1 MKIILNK
8 KQTAILSKLF
18 EQTPDEEENVVSD
31 SLIVNYRNKG
41 GNDWRIFFNDITN
54 VTQEEIKNSEHVT
67 FRGEGE
73 DDITVK
79 TNQLS
84 FNFWPNLSVSK
95 KNIISIP
102 TSEDSETNVM
112 INNQLLYNNNFLY
125 TQVESGGPF
134 RKTVKQAIKDVW
146 SNTNNWGMGD
156 VPEGSSRNPGV
167 INFEL
172 ACGTTDWS
180 ILNYFEGNTRVLRQ
194 LLIIYSKE
202 ISTEWNRDSF
212 LEWII
217 KNKKRL
223 FGPGEIVKILSNE
236 NRETQC
242 IGERRERMGEEW
254 LSSWYRD
261 NGFNEI
267 KIESGC
273 PGDTLDRSCGQD
285 MRVFRGD
292 GSVDYYQI
300 KPLKKGVY
308 KTERFPYEVES
319 AALPRGGYPINVNY
333 LFVSSPNSSNPK
345 FIVFKNEGQKHM
357 KGINYGKI
365 GFNEPPVTSPNQ
377 LNPSTMN
384 ENKLNIKITS
394 KQSKLLAEHQNDEK
408 KLIQKERRIR
418 TMLKDMV
425 GRAPWLVDEGYE
437 LEFFEPTQSSAAMLL
452 HHDKTK
458 YQWNR
463 EVMEEI
469 IEPVYRLY
477 GFEEDEKDFIFT
489 LFIENMANDPDH
501 VFSELI
507 IPSPFPFKTGR
518 YSNTGGTSRM
528 GELDGYHRDDIE
540 KVFGPPVYDEPSPDG
555 KVQMEWVIEFPDGT
569 IATIYDYKQYDVA
582 TEDIDYWS
590 IGGHKP
596 LAAYYVKKAMGII

>member
-1 MKIILNK
+1 MKIIVTKHQLK
-8 KQTAILSKLF
+8 TLK
-18 EQTPDEEENVVSD
+18 EQTPDNEEMISTEPLV
-31 SLIVNYRNKG
+31 VNYKNRAS
-41 GNDWRIFFNDITN
+41 GNWRYFFNDVSG
-54 VTQEEIKNSEHVT
+54 VTPEEIKNYKEIIL
-67 FRGEGE
+67 RADGE
-73 DDITVK
+73 DDIPIN
-79 TNQLS
+79 TNLLS
-84 FNFWPNLSVSK
+84 FNFWPNLSISK
-95 KNIISIP
+95 KEKISEP
-102 TSEDSETNVM
+102 SDDRPSSNVI
-112 INNQLLYNNNFLY
+112 INNKLLYNNNFLY
-125 TQVESGGPF
+125 TQVESRSPF
-134 RKTVKQAIKDVW
+134 RQTVKQAIKDVW
-146 SNTNNWGMGD
+146 SNTDNWGMGN

-172 ACGTTDWS
+172 ACGTDDWS
-180 ILNYFEGNTRVLRQ
+180 ILNYFEGNTRVLRE
-194 LLIIYSKE
+194 LLKIYKDEVSE
-202 ISTEWNRDSF
+202 EWNRDYF
-212 LEWII
+212 LPWII
-217 KNKKRL
+217 DNKVRL
-223 FGPGEIVKILSNE
+223 FGPGDIVKVLANE

-254 LSSWYRD
+254 LRSWYKD
-261 NGFNEI
+261 NGLGNV

-273 PGDTLDRSCGQD
+273 PGDTLDRTCGQD
-285 MRVFRGD
+285 MRIYRED
-292 GSVDYYQI
+292 GSMDYYQV

-319 AALPRGGYPINVNY
+319 AALPKEGYPIDVNY

-357 KGINYGKI
+357 RGIYYGKI
-365 GFNEPPVTSPNQ
+365 GFNNPPITSPTQ
-377 LNPSTMN
+377 LKSNMKESTL
-384 ENKLNIKITS
+384 KIKITEQQAEELS
-394 KQSKLLAEHQNDEK
+394 KNTAE
-408 KLIQKERRIR
+408 ERRIR

-437 LEFFEPTQSSAAMLL
+437 LEFFEPTQSSSAMLL

-469 IEPVYRLY
+469 IEPVFRLY
-477 GFEEDEKDFIFT
+477 GFEDDEKDFVYA
-489 LFIENMANDPDH
+489 LFIQNMANDPTH
-501 VFSELI
+501 TFTELI
-507 IPSPFPFKTGR
+507 IPSPFPFKTGNYR
-518 YSNTGGTSRM
+518 NSGGTSRQ

>member
-1 MKIILNK
+1 MKIIVTKHQLK
-8 KQTAILSKLF
+8 TLK
-18 EQTPDEEENVVSD
+18 EQTPDNEEMISTEPLV
-31 SLIVNYRNKG
+31 VNYKNRAS
-41 GNDWRIFFNDITN
+41 GNWRYFFNDVSG
-54 VTQEEIKNSEHVT
+54 VTPEEIKNYKEIIL
-67 FRGEGE
+67 RADGE
-73 DDITVK
+73 DDIPVN
-79 TNQLS
+79 TNLLS
-84 FNFWPNLSVSK
+84 FNFWPNLSISK
-95 KNIISIP
+95 KEKISEP
-102 TSEDSETNVM
+102 SDDRPSSNVI
-112 INNQLLYNNNFLY
+112 INNKLLYNNNFLY
-125 TQVESGGPF
+125 TQVESRSPF
-134 RKTVKQAIKDVW
+134 RQTVKQAIKDVW
-146 SNTNNWGMGD
+146 SNTDNWGMGN

-172 ACGTTDWS
+172 ACGTDDWS
-180 ILNYFEGNTRVLRQ
+180 ILNYFEGNTRVLRE
-194 LLIIYSKE
+194 LLKIYKDEVSE
-202 ISTEWNRDSF
+202 EWNRDDF
-212 LEWII
+212 LSWII
-217 KNKKRL
+217 DNKIRL
-223 FGPGEIVKILSNE
+223 FGPGDIVKVLANE

-254 LSSWYRD
+254 LRSWYKD
-261 NGFNEI
+261 NGLGNV

-273 PGDTLDRSCGQD
+273 PGDTLDRTCGQD
-285 MRVFRGD
+285 MRIYRED
-292 GSVDYYQI
+292 GSMDYYQV

-319 AALPRGGYPINVNY
+319 AALPKEGYPIDVNY

-357 KGINYGKI
+357 RGIYYGKI
-365 GFNEPPVTSPNQ
+365 GFNNPPITSPTQ
-377 LNPSTMN
+377 LKSNMKESTL
-384 ENKLNIKITS
+384 KIKITEQQAEELS
-394 KQSKLLAEHQNDEK
+394 KITAE
-408 KLIQKERRIR
+408 ERRIR

-437 LEFFEPTQSSAAMLL
+437 LEFFGPTQSSTAMLL

-463 EVMEEI
+463 EVMQEI
-469 IEPVYRLY
+469 IEPVFRLY
-477 GFEEDEKDFIFT
+477 GFEEDEKDFVYA
-489 LFIENMANDPDH
+489 LFIQNMANDPTH
-501 VFSELI
+501 TFTELI
-507 IPSPFPFKTGR
+507 IPSPFPFKTGNYR
-518 YSNTGGTSRM
+518 NTGGTSRQ

-569 IATIYDYKQYDVA
+569 VATIYDYKQYDVA

>member
-1 MKIILNK
+1 MKIIVTKHQLK
-8 KQTAILSKLF
+8 TLK
-18 EQTPDEEENVVSD
+18 EQTPDNEEMISTEPLV
-31 SLIVNYRNKG
+31 VNYKNRAS
-41 GNDWRIFFNDITN
+41 GNWRYFFNDVSG
-54 VTQEEIKNSEHVT
+54 VTPEEIKNYKEIIL
-67 FRGEGE
+67 RADGE
-73 DDITVK
+73 DDIPVN
-79 TNQLS
+79 TNLLS
-84 FNFWPNLSVSK
+84 FNFWPNLSISK
-95 KNIISIP
+95 KEKISEP
-102 TSEDSETNVM
+102 SDDRPSSNVI
-112 INNQLLYNNNFLY
+112 INNKLLYNNNFLY
-125 TQVESGGPF
+125 TQVESRSPF
-134 RKTVKQAIKDVW
+134 RQTVKQAIKDVW
-146 SNTNNWGMGD
+146 SNTDNWGMGN

-172 ACGTTDWS
+172 ACGTDDWS
-180 ILNYFEGNTRVLRQ
+180 ILNYFEGNTRVLRE
-194 LLIIYSKE
+194 LLKIYKDEVSE
-202 ISTEWNRDSF
+202 EWNRDDF
-212 LEWII
+212 LSWII
-217 KNKKRL
+217 DNKIRL
-223 FGPGEIVKILSNE
+223 FGPGDIVKVLANE

-254 LSSWYRD
+254 LRSWYKD
-261 NGFNEI
+261 NGLGNV

-273 PGDTLDRSCGQD
+273 PGDTLDRTCGQD
-285 MRVFRGD
+285 MRIYRED
-292 GSVDYYQI
+292 GSMDYYQV

-319 AALPRGGYPINVNY
+319 AALPKEGYPIDVNY

-357 KGINYGKI
+357 RGIYYGKI
-365 GFNEPPVTSPNQ
+365 GFNNPPITSPTQ
-377 LNPSTMN
+377 LKSNMKESTL
-384 ENKLNIKITS
+384 KIKITEQQAEELS
-394 KQSKLLAEHQNDEK
+394 KNTAE
-408 KLIQKERRIR
+408 ERRIR

-437 LEFFEPTQSSAAMLL
+437 LEFFGPTQSSTAMLL

-463 EVMEEI
+463 EVMQEI
-469 IEPVYRLY
+469 IEPVFRLY
-477 GFEEDEKDFIFT
+477 GFEEDEKDFVYA
-489 LFIENMANDPDH
+489 LFIQNMANDPTH
-501 VFSELI
+501 TFTELI
-507 IPSPFPFKTGR
+507 IPSPFPFKTGNYR
-518 YSNTGGTSRM
+518 NTGGTSRQ

-569 IATIYDYKQYDVA
+569 TATIYDYKQYDVA

>member
-1 MKIILNK
+1 MKIIVTKHQLK
-8 KQTAILSKLF
+8 TLK
-18 EQTPDEEENVVSD
+18 EQTPDNEEMISTEPLV
-31 SLIVNYRNKG
+31 VNYKNRAS
-41 GNDWRIFFNDITN
+41 GNWRYFFNDVSG
-54 VTQEEIKNSEHVT
+54 VTPEEIKNYKEIIL
-67 FRGEGE
+67 RADGE
-73 DDITVK
+73 DDIPIN
-79 TNQLS
+79 TNLLS
-84 FNFWPNLSVSK
+84 FNFWPNLSISK
-95 KNIISIP
+95 KEKISEP
-102 TSEDSETNVM
+102 SDDRPSSNVI
-112 INNQLLYNNNFLY
+112 INNKLLYNNNFLY
-125 TQVESGGPF
+125 TQVESRSPF
-134 RKTVKQAIKDVW
+134 RQTVKQAIKDVW
-146 SNTNNWGMGD
+146 SNTDNWGMGN

-172 ACGTTDWS
+172 ACGTDDWS
-180 ILNYFEGNTRVLRQ
+180 ILNYFEGNTRVLRE
-194 LLIIYSKE
+194 LLKIYKDEVSE
-202 ISTEWNRDSF
+202 EWNRDDF
-212 LEWII
+212 LPWII
-217 KNKKRL
+217 DNKVRL
-223 FGPGEIVKILSNE
+223 FGPGDIVKVLANE

-254 LSSWYRD
+254 LRSWYKD
-261 NGFNEI
+261 NGLGNV

-273 PGDTLDRSCGQD
+273 PGDTLDRTCGQD
-285 MRVFRGD
+285 MRIYRED
-292 GSVDYYQI
+292 GSMDYYQV

-319 AALPRGGYPINVNY
+319 AALPKEGYPIDVNY

-357 KGINYGKI
+357 RGIYYGKI
-365 GFNEPPVTSPNQ
+365 GFNNPPITSPTQ
-377 LNPSTMN
+377 LKSNMKESTL
-384 ENKLNIKITS
+384 KIKITEQQAEKLS
-394 KQSKLLAEHQNDEK
+394 KNTAE
-408 KLIQKERRIR
+408 ERRIR

-469 IEPVYRLY
+469 IEPVFRLY
-477 GFEEDEKDFIFT
+477 GFEDDEKDFVYA
-489 LFIENMANDPDH
+489 LFIQNMANDPTH
-501 VFSELI
+501 TFTELI
-507 IPSPFPFKTGR
+507 IPSPFPFKTGNYR
-518 YSNTGGTSRM
+518 NSGGTSRQ

>member
-1 MKIILNK
+1 MKIIVTKHQLK
-8 KQTAILSKLF
+8 TLK
-18 EQTPDEEENVVSD
+18 EQTPDNEEMISTEPLV
-31 SLIVNYRNKG
+31 VNYKNRAS
-41 GNDWRIFFNDITN
+41 GNWRYFFNDVSG
-54 VTQEEIKNSEHVT
+54 VTPEEIKNYKEIIL
-67 FRGEGE
+67 RADGE
-73 DDITVK
+73 DDIPVN
-79 TNQLS
+79 TNLLS
-84 FNFWPNLSVSK
+84 FNFWPNLSISK
-95 KNIISIP
+95 KEKISEP
-102 TSEDSETNVM
+102 SDDRPSSNVI
-112 INNQLLYNNNFLY
+112 INNKLLYNNNFLY
-125 TQVESGGPF
+125 TQVESRSPF
-134 RKTVKQAIKDVW
+134 RQTVKQAIKDVW
-146 SNTNNWGMGD
+146 SNTDNWGMGN

-172 ACGTTDWS
+172 ACGTDDWS
-180 ILNYFEGNTRVLRQ
+180 ILNYFEGNTRVLRE
-194 LLIIYSKE
+194 LLKIYKDEVSE
-202 ISTEWNRDSF
+202 EWNRDDF
-212 LEWII
+212 LSWII
-217 KNKKRL
+217 DNKIRL
-223 FGPGEIVKILSNE
+223 FGPGDIVKVLANE

-254 LSSWYRD
+254 LRSWYKD
-261 NGFNEI
+261 NGLGNV

-273 PGDTLDRSCGQD
+273 PGDTLDRTCGQD
-285 MRVFRGD
+285 MRIYRED
-292 GSVDYYQI
+292 GSMDYYQV

-319 AALPRGGYPINVNY
+319 AALPKEGYPIDVNY

-357 KGINYGKI
+357 RGIYYGKI
-365 GFNEPPVTSPNQ
+365 GFNNPPITSPTQ
-377 LNPSTMN
+377 LKSNMKESTL
-384 ENKLNIKITS
+384 KIKITEQQAEELS
-394 KQSKLLAEHQNDEK
+394 KITAE
-408 KLIQKERRIR
+408 ERRIR

-437 LEFFEPTQSSAAMLL
+437 LEFFGPTQSSTAMLL

-463 EVMEEI
+463 EVMQEI
-469 IEPVYRLY
+469 IEPVFRLY
-477 GFEEDEKDFIFT
+477 GFEEDEKDFVYA
-489 LFIENMANDPDH
+489 LFIQNMANDPTH
-501 VFSELI
+501 TFTELI
-507 IPSPFPFKTGR
+507 IPSPFPFKTGNYR
-518 YSNTGGTSRM
+518 NTGGTSRQ

-569 IATIYDYKQYDVA
+569 TATIYDYKQYDVA

>member
-1 MKIILNK
+1 MKIIVTKHQLK
-8 KQTAILSKLF
+8 TLK
-18 EQTPDEEENVVSD
+18 EQTPDNEEMISTEPLV
-31 SLIVNYRNKG
+31 VNYKNRAS
-41 GNDWRIFFNDITN
+41 GNWRYFFNDVSG
-54 VTQEEIKNSEHVT
+54 VTPEEIKNYKEIIL
-67 FRGEGE
+67 RADGE
-73 DDITVK
+73 DDIPVNTSL
-79 TNQLS
+79 LS
-84 FNFWPNLSVSK
+84 FNFWPNLSISK
-95 KNIISIP
+95 KEKISEP
-102 TSEDSETNVM
+102 SDDRPSSNVI
-112 INNQLLYNNNFLY
+112 INNKLLYNNNFLY
-125 TQVESGGPF
+125 TQVESRSPF
-134 RKTVKQAIKDVW
+134 RQTVKQAIKDVW
-146 SNTNNWGMGD
+146 SNTDNWGMGN

-172 ACGTTDWS
+172 ACGTDDWS
-180 ILNYFEGNTRVLRQ
+180 ILNYFEGNTRVLRE
-194 LLIIYSKE
+194 LLKIYKDEVSE
-202 ISTEWNRDSF
+202 EWNRDDF
-212 LEWII
+212 LPWII
-217 KNKKRL
+217 DNKIRL
-223 FGPGEIVKILSNE
+223 FGPGDIVKVLANE

-254 LSSWYRD
+254 LRSWYKD
-261 NGFNEI
+261 NGLGNV

-273 PGDTLDRSCGQD
+273 PGDTLDRTCGQD
-285 MRVFRGD
+285 MRIYRED
-292 GSVDYYQI
+292 GSMDYYQV

-319 AALPRGGYPINVNY
+319 AALPKEGYPIDVNY

-357 KGINYGKI
+357 RGIYYGKI
-365 GFNEPPVTSPNQ
+365 GFNNPPITSPTQ
-377 LNPSTMN
+377 LKSNMKESTL
-384 ENKLNIKITS
+384 KIKITEQQAEELS
-394 KQSKLLAEHQNDEK
+394 KNTAE
-408 KLIQKERRIR
+408 ERRIR

-437 LEFFEPTQSSAAMLL
+437 LEFFEPTQSSTAMLL

-469 IEPVYRLY
+469 IEPVFRLY
-477 GFEEDEKDFIFT
+477 GFEDDEKDFVYA
-489 LFIENMANDPDH
+489 LFIQNMANDPSH
-501 VFSELI
+501 TFTELI
-507 IPSPFPFKTGR
+507 IPSPFPFKTGNYR
-518 YSNTGGTSRM
+518 NSGGTSRQ

-569 IATIYDYKQYDVA
+569 TATIYDYKQYDVA

>member
-1 MKIILNK
+1 MKIIVTKHQLK
-8 KQTAILSKLF
+8 TLK
-18 EQTPDEEENVVSD
+18 EQTPDNEEMISTEPLV
-31 SLIVNYRNKG
+31 VNYKNRAS
-41 GNDWRIFFNDITN
+41 GNWRYFFNDVSG
-54 VTQEEIKNSEHVT
+54 VTPEEIKNYKEIIL
-67 FRGEGE
+67 RADGE
-73 DDITVK
+73 DDIPIN
-79 TNQLS
+79 TNLLS
-84 FNFWPNLSVSK
+84 FNFWPNLSISK
-95 KNIISIP
+95 KEKISEP
-102 TSEDSETNVM
+102 SDDRPSSNVI
-112 INNQLLYNNNFLY
+112 INNKLLYNNNFLY
-125 TQVESGGPF
+125 TQVESRSPF
-134 RKTVKQAIKDVW
+134 RQTVKQAIKDVW
-146 SNTNNWGMGD
+146 SNTDNWGMGN

-172 ACGTTDWS
+172 ACGTDDWS
-180 ILNYFEGNTRVLRQ
+180 ILNYFEGNTRVLRE
-194 LLIIYSKE
+194 LLKIYKDEVSE
-202 ISTEWNRDSF
+202 EWNRDDF
-212 LEWII
+212 LPWII
-217 KNKKRL
+217 DNKVRL
-223 FGPGEIVKILSNE
+223 FGPGDIVKVLANE

-254 LSSWYRD
+254 LRSWYKD
-261 NGFNEI
+261 NGLGNV

-273 PGDTLDRSCGQD
+273 PGDTLDRTCGQD
-285 MRVFRGD
+285 MRIYRED
-292 GSVDYYQI
+292 GSMDYYQV

-319 AALPRGGYPINVNY
+319 AALPKEGYPIDVNY

-357 KGINYGKI
+357 RGIYYGKI
-365 GFNEPPVTSPNQ
+365 GFNNPPITSPTQ
-377 LNPSTMN
+377 LKSNMKESTL
-384 ENKLNIKITS
+384 KIKITEQQAEELS
-394 KQSKLLAEHQNDEK
+394 KNTAE
-408 KLIQKERRIR
+408 ERRIR

-469 IEPVYRLY
+469 IEPVFRLY
-477 GFEEDEKDFIFT
+477 GFEDDEKDFVYA
-489 LFIENMANDPDH
+489 LFIQNMANDPTH
-501 VFSELI
+501 TFTELI
-507 IPSPFPFKTGR
+507 IPSPFPFKTGNYR
-518 YSNTGGTSRM
+518 NSGGTSRQ

-569 IATIYDYKQYDVA
+569 VATIYDYKQYDVA